1 MNLQSLVLTDF
12 LPFFKVQSNSMSP
25 FLLTPSSASTKKVT
39 KHIFL
44 EEYMHLIAFSFFCK
58 TVDKDIK
65 DNEK

>member
-1 MNLQSLVLTDF
+1 
-12 LPFFKVQSNSMSP
+12 MSP